1 MKQIELTLACG
12 DVRLKIVSD
21 GKTTDMMLTGNPT
34 PTQRK
39 AVEQLRGKGLDAM
52 TTLKLLYK
60 SFYI

>member
-1 MKQIELTLACG
+1 MKQIELTLSCG

-34 PTQRK
+34 QTQRK
-39 AVEQLRGKGLDAM
+39 AVEQLRGKELDAL